1 MFNCILFFLCSVN
14 LVVLLFVT
22 FTFCYL
28 LIFLCVN
35 ETIYLEIS
43 LLGSFGNLLMM
54 KVNGINDTQLFWF
67 ISFVT
72 HLESMHVLNP

>member
-1 MFNCILFFLCSVN
+1 M
-14 LVVLLFVT
+14 
-22 FTFCYL
+22 
-28 LIFLCVN
+28 N